1 MKRDVP
7 PRSENEQAYGRQSGW
22 ASDFAVLVKARLS
35 LLVVFTTAIGFHV
48 GAGGLKPLSGFLSA
62 VLGTALAAGS
72 AAALNQWMESDV
84 DQLMERTRNRPLA
97 AGRWGRTSGL
107 WVGIALGVAGVG
119 VIWATLPRLAACLA
133 AANILVYLAFYT
145 PMKRRSWWCVLVGAV
160 SGALPPVIGWA
171 ATGSTEKWAAWVL
184 FGILFFW
191 QMPHFLAIA
200 WMYSEEYQKAGFVM
214 LKPGDEAGFATALQA
229 LVYAVLL
236 AAVTFVPVFLGK
248 TAVFYSFAA
257 GLLNLMFC
265 GSALVFFVERSR
277 VSARRLFF
285 MSIIFLPVLLGLLAF
300 SQRP

>member
-1 MKRDVP
+1 M
-7 PRSENEQAYGRQSGW
+7 
-22 ASDFAVLVKARLS
+22 LVKARLS
-35 LLVVFTTAIGFHV
+35 LLVVFTTAVGFYL
-48 GAGGLKPLSGFLSA
+48 GASGIRPFAGFLFA
-62 VLGTALAAGS
+62 VFGTAMAAGS
-72 AAALNQWMESDV
+72 AAALNQWVESEV

-97 AGRWGRTSGL
+97 AGRWGRSAGL
-107 WVGIALGVAGVG
+107 WLGITLGIAGVG
-119 VIWATLPRLAACLA
+119 ILWVTLPHLAAWLA
-133 AANILVYLAFYT
+133 LATIVVYLAIYT

-171 ATGSTEKWAAWVL
+171 STGSSEYWAAWVL

-200 WMYSEEYQKAGFVM
+200 WMYSEEYEKAGFVM
-214 LKPGDEAGFATALQA
+214 LKPGDGEGFATALQA

-236 AAVTFVPVFLGK
+236 AVVTFVPVFLGK
-248 TAVFYSFAA
+248 VTVVYSVAA

-285 MSIIFLPVLLGLLAF
+285 MSIVFLPVMLLLLAF
-300 SQRP
+300 SRRY

>member
-7 PRSENEQAYGRQSGW
+7 PQTQNEPADGEQPSW
-22 ASDFAVLVKARLS
+22 MSDFSVLVKTRLS
-35 LLVVFTTAIGFHV
+35 LLVVFTTAIGFHI
-48 GAGGLKPLSGFLSA
+48 GAGDLKPLSGFLFA

-84 DQLMERTRNRPLA
+84 DQLMERTRSRPLA
-97 AGRWGRTSGL
+97 AGRWGRSSGL
-107 WVGIALGVAGVG
+107 WVGIAFGVAGVG
-119 VIWATLPRLAACLA
+119 VIWATLPRLAAWLA
-133 AANILVYLAFYT
+133 AATILVYLAFYT
-145 PMKRRSWWCVLVGAV
+145 PMKRRTWWCVLVGAV

-171 ATGSTEKWAAWVL
+171 ATGSAEQWAAWVL

-214 LKPGDEAGFATALQA
+214 LKPGDTDGFATALQA
-229 LVYAVLL
+229 FVYSILL

-248 TAVFYSFAA
+248 TAGFYSLAA

-285 MSIIFLPVLLGLLAF
+285 MSIVFLPVILVLLAF
-300 SQRP
+300 AWRY

>member
-1 MKRDVP
+1 MKRDVSS
-7 PRSENEQAYGRQSGW
+7 RSLDESAADNPSGW
-22 ASDFAVLVKARLS
+22 ASDFSVLVKARLS
-35 LLVVFTTAIGFHV
+35 LLVVFTTAIGFYV
-48 GAGGLKPLSGFLSA
+48 GAGGLKPFSGFLFA

-72 AAALNQWMESDV
+72 AAALNQWLESDV

-97 AGRWGRTSGL
+97 AGRWGRSSGL

-119 VIWATLPRLAACLA
+119 MLWATLPPLAACLA
-133 AANILVYLAFYT
+133 AATILVYLALYT

-171 ATGSTEKWAAWVL
+171 STGSTEGWAAWVL
-184 FGILFFW
+184 FGILFLW

-200 WMYSEEYQKAGFVM
+200 WMYNEEYQKAGFVM
-214 LKPGDEAGFATALQA
+214 LKPGDAGGGATALQA
-229 LVYAVLL
+229 VVYAILL

-248 TAVFYSFAA
+248 TAGFYPYAA
-257 GLLNLMFC
+257 GLLNLLFC

-285 MSIIFLPVLLGLLAF
+285 MSIVFLPVMLLLLAF
-300 SQRP
+300 ARR